1 MKPEKHHEELMSG
14 IHEQL
19 RVVLEK
25 STQGVYIYLDDTHK
39 ACNERFAALLDHK
52 SADEWA
58 HAVGSFPEMFVE
70 EESQDRLVSSYQN
83 AVENFAASAVDISW
97 KKKSG
102 GTVDTTV
109 ILVPIAYKEHIFAL
123 HFVWPRTDR

>member
-1 MKPEKHHEELMSG
+1 MKPEKHHEELVSG

-19 RVVLEK
+19 KEIFEK
-25 STQGVYIYLDDTHK
+25 STQGIYIYLDDTHK
-39 ACNERFAALLDHK
+39 ACNERFAALLGYK

-58 HAVGSFPEMFVE
+58 RAAVSFEQLFAE
-70 EESQDRLVSSYQN
+70 RNSQDRLVSAYQN
-83 AVENFAASAVDISW
+83 ATENFAASTVEVSW

-102 GTVDTTV
+102 GIIDTTV